1 MKRLVPALFAAL
13 LMSGGA
19 YAQSINVGPGGV
31 SVDTRSPRERAID
44 RDIREERRDRY
55 ERHREREWRRANYRR
70 GDCRTVTTERE
81 TPRGVVRR
89 TTRVCD

>member
-1 MKRLVPALFAAL
+1 MKRLVLALFAAL

-19 YAQSINVGPGGV
+19 YAQSINLGPGGV

>member
-1 MKRLVPALFAAL
+1 MKCLVPALFAAL

-55 ERHREREWRRANYRR
+55 ERHREREWRRAHYRR
-70 GDCRTVTTERE
+70 DCRTVTTERE

>member
-1 MKRLVPALFAAL
+1 MKRLVPALLAAV

-44 RDIREERRDRY
+44 RDIRAERRDRY
-55 ERHREREWRRANYRR
+55 ERHREREWRRANSRR
-70 GDCRTVTTERE
+70 DCRTVTTERE